1 MASPNEKSRERE
13 RGREGGTE
21 GGREGE
27 GEGWPSYFH
36 WVPFLIPLM
45 ITRKWAN
52 SRKYAA
58 NDAFTNIY
66 ISFEIAQISGQISFQ
81 HVEHLLKGFAKTSH
95 VLHLDTLGCSLGH
108 FSLCFAPLLLFQH
121 PRFWPSI
128 PWKMEVVV
136 QGAPGF
142 SIISLQTSSRMV
154 SPSHSRPHV
163 PRTQTPWRTVSRC
176 AGEPLRLASPWSRT
190 SRQPLGREKSGLRGS
205 GHGGWGPEECPLNS
219 GTEWDAPG
227 TSVARKHSVENSFEY
242 FELPLVLL
250 LRPRQGW
257 RVAFSEAQ
265 AIFAVTAMHKKP
277 DFAEWFVFIS
287 SRSPNISWLVVWNI
301 FYFPQ

>member
-1 MASPNEKSRERE
+1 MFYTWIRLDVPLVISHCVSP
-13 RGREGGTE
+13 
-21 GGREGE
+21 
-27 GEGWPSYFH
+27 
-36 WVPFLIPLM
+36 
-45 ITRKWAN
+45 
-52 SRKYAA
+52 
-58 NDAFTNIY
+58 
-66 ISFEIAQISGQISFQ
+66 
-81 HVEHLLKGFAKTSH
+81 
-95 VLHLDTLGCSLGH
+95 H
-108 FSLCFAPLLLFQH
+108 FC

-128 PWKMEVVV
+128 PWKMEVVF

-219 GTEWDAPG
+219 RTEWDAPG
-227 TSVARKHSVENSFEY
+227 TSVARKHFVENSFEY

-257 RVAFSEAQ
+257 RGRLFWSPGHFRGHRHAQEAWLCWVICVYFQ
-265 AIFAVTAMHKKP
+265 QIHQTYPGWWFGTFFIFPNSWDDDPLWLIFFRRVETCWNHQLVSLILASYPGRVLVNI
-277 DFAEWFVFIS
+277 FF
-287 SRSPNISWLVVWNI
+287 SRSFEQI
-301 FYFPQ
+301 